1 MLSRT
6 AANLFWMGRHLER
19 AETAARLLDVGAR
32 ITLLP
37 NTAEGYRNEWESLL
51 RASGAQAAFA
61 ERYGDEITQENIE
74 SWLFFDHA
82 NPSSVASCIER
93 AREGGRIV
101 RTALTS
107 QVWDALNMAYQ
118 ELRALERQPRARL
131 DTAMLTDFTTRHGS
145 TVRGAINATQ
155 LRNDGWHFVN
165 LGYSLERAD
174 ATARLLDVKYFV
186 LLPRV
191 EFVGS
196 GLDNYQWQV
205 ILRALSAHRAFHWA
219 YGGEVTAGKVADFL
233 ILNGESPRSL
243 LTSLYEAVWHL
254 DGLVRRYGAEVPAS
268 ASGRAHET
276 LEQLMARD
284 IEAIFDE
291 GLHEFLSWFINE
303 LASISNAVHDDY
315 LSGRM

>member
-19 AETAARLLDVGAR
+19 ADTAARLLDVGQR
-32 ITLLP
+32 ITLMP
-37 NTAEGYRNEWESLL
+37 NTETGYQNEWNSLL
-51 RASGAQAAFA
+51 QASGTADLFA
-61 ERYGDEITQENIE
+61 EKYGDARQENIE
-74 SWLFFDHA
+74 EFIFFDRD
-82 NPSSVASCIER
+82 NPSSVVSCIEK
-93 AREGGRIV
+93 ARESGRIV

-107 QVWDALNMAYQ
+107 QVWDALNLAYQ
-118 ELRALERQPRARL
+118 ELRALRRKPRGQM

-145 TVRGAINATQ
+145 TVRGAMNATQ
-155 LRNDGWHFVN
+155 LRNDGWHFIN

-219 YGGEVTAGKVADFL
+219 YGGDVTATKVADFL

-254 DGLVRRYGAEVPAS
+254 DGLARRYGEHAPSTAS
-268 ASGRAHET
+268 AKARAT
-276 LEQLMARD
+276 LDSLVARD

-303 LASISNAVHDDY
+303 IGNVSSAVHDDY

>member
-61 ERYGDEITQENIE
+61 ERYGDGITQENIE
-74 SWLFFDHA
+74 SWLFFDHV

-118 ELRALERQPRARL
+118 ELRALERQSRARL

-219 YGGEVTAGKVADFL
+219 YGGEVTASKVADFL

-254 DGLVRRYGAEVPAS
+254 DGLVRRYGADVPAS
-268 ASGRAHET
+268 ASARAHET
-276 LEQLMARD
+276 LEQLVARD

-303 LASISNAVHDDY
+303 VVSISNAVHDDY

>member
-19 AETAARLLDVGAR
+19 ADTAARLLDVGQR

-37 NTAEGYRNEWESLL
+37 NTASGYQNEWNSLL
-51 RASGAQAAFA
+51 QASGSATLFA
-61 ERYGDEITQENIE
+61 EKYGEISQENIE
-74 SWLFFDHA
+74 EFIFFDRQ
-82 NPSSVASCIER
+82 NPSSVMSCIEK
-93 AREGGRIV
+93 AREAGRIV

-107 QVWDALNMAYQ
+107 QVWDALNTAYQ
-118 ELRALERQPRARL
+118 ELRDLKRQPRDTV

-155 LRNDGWHFVN
+155 LRSDGWHFIN

-174 ATARLLDVKYFV
+174 ATSRLLDVKYFV

-219 YGGEVTAGKVADFL
+219 YGGDITASKVADFL

-243 LTSLYEAVWHL
+243 LTSLYEAVWNL
-254 DGLVRRYGAEVPAS
+254 DGLVRRYGEGVPAT
-268 ASGRAHET
+268 ASVKARQT
-276 LEQLMARD
+276 LESLMARD
-284 IEAIFDE
+284 IDAIFDE
-291 GLHEFLSWFINE
+291 GLHEFLTWFIGE
-303 LASISNAVHDDY
+303 IGAISDAVHDDY
-315 LSGRM
+315 FSGRM

>member
-37 NTAEGYRNEWESLL
+37 NTAEGYRNEWGSLL

-61 ERYGDEITQENIE
+61 EGYGDEITQENIE
-74 SWLFFDHA
+74 SWLFFDRG

-118 ELRALERQPRARL
+118 DLRALERRPRGHL

-155 LRNDGWHFVN
+155 LRNDGWHFLN
-165 LGYSLERAD
+165 LGYLLERAD
-174 ATARLLDVKYFV
+174 ATARLLDVKYYV

-219 YGGEVTAGKVADFL
+219 YGGEVTASKVADFL

-254 DGLVRRYGAEVPAS
+254 DGLVRRYGDEVPAS
-268 ASGRAHET
+268 ASARAHET
-276 LEQLMARD
+276 LDQLVRRD

-303 LASISNAVHDDY
+303 VASISNGVHDDY

>member
-37 NTAEGYRNEWESLL
+37 NTAEGYRNEWELLL

>member
-37 NTAEGYRNEWESLL
+37 NTEEGYRNEWESLL
-51 RASGAQAAFA
+51 RASGAQGPFA
-61 ERYGDEITQENIE
+61 ERYGDAITQENIE
-74 SWLFFDHA
+74 SWLFFDCD
-82 NPSSVASCIER
+82 NPSSVASCIEK

-107 QVWDALNMAYQ
+107 QVWDALNTAYQ
-118 ELRALERQPRARL
+118 ELRQLRVVPRGNL

-155 LRNDGWHFVN
+155 LRNDGWHFIN

-174 ATARLLDVKYFV
+174 ATSRLLDVKYFV

-219 YGGEVTAGKVADFL
+219 YGGDITAGKVADFL

-243 LTSLYEAVWHL
+243 LTSLYEAVWNL
-254 DGLVRRYGAEVPAS
+254 DGLVRRYGDKAPATASIKAREV
-268 ASGRAHET
+268 
-276 LEQLMARD
+276 LESLMARD

-291 GLHEFLSWFINE
+291 GLHEFLTWFIGE
-303 LASISNAVHDDY
+303 ISVVSNAVSEDY
-315 LSGRM
+315 FSGRM

>member
-19 AETAARLLDVGAR
+19 AETAARLLDVGQR

-37 NTAEGYRNEWESLL
+37 NTEEGYRNEWGSLL
-51 RASGAQAAFA
+51 RSAGAQEPFA
-61 ERYGDEITQENIE
+61 ERYGDEINQENIE
-74 SWLFFDHA
+74 SWLFFDRD
-82 NPSSVASCIER
+82 NPASVASCIEK

-107 QVWDALNMAYQ
+107 QVWDGLNNAYQ
-118 ELRALERQPRARL
+118 DLRQLERKRRDQVDSGL
-131 DTAMLTDFTTRHGS
+131 LTDFTTTHSS

-155 LRNDGWHFVN
+155 LRNDGWHFIN

-174 ATARLLDVKYFV
+174 ATSRLLDVKYFV

-219 YGGEVTAGKVADFL
+219 YGGDITASKVADFL

-243 LTSLYEAVWHL
+243 LTSLYEAVWNL
-254 DGLVRRYGAEVPAS
+254 DGLVRRYGDAAPSTAS
-268 ASGRAHET
+268 VVSHKT
-276 LEQLMARD
+276 LDALMAKD
-284 IEAIFDE
+284 IDSIFDE
-291 GLHEFLSWFINE
+291 GLHEFLTWFIGE
-303 LASISNAVHDDY
+303 IGSIANAVHDDY
-315 LSGRM
+315 FSGRM